1 MHEMKARIEGDRGLP
16 GVGTFLVSR
25 LKLSYAERGG
35 ERTAALRWS

>member
-25 LKLSYAERGG
+25 LKLSHAERGEG
-35 ERTAALRWS
+35 RTMDLRWG